1 MEVQASA
8 RGPMARLWQ
17 HVDGDITA
25 MSIWTERIRGRG
37 EDADPLLLLHRPDS
51 AGLIAVFDGVGG
63 AGRSSAGRTAAGL
76 PRTQAWVAARRARSI
91 TEDWFVHNGPT
102 GDPTTLAEAFA
113 THLAKGSTAQQRIR
127 GSIHREFP
135 STMAAISF
143 VRQRAEVRWNVLWA
157 GDSRCYVAEPVA
169 GLQQLSRDDVDV
181 ADGLELL
188 VQDPPMTNMVCV
200 GRDFRV
206 NAMPGNAPLPCVLLC
221 ATDGC
226 FGYVDTPALF
236 ELLLWETLE
245 FAQDGRHWAALL
257 ADRIASVT
265 RDDASLVLL
274 ALGFPGLDVL
284 KASFRAR
291 LNLLRA
297 EHGRPMAAVPQAD
310 RAALVAARELSWQ
323 FYRRDYERRLPLL
336 DGDVR

>member
-17 HVDGDITA
+17 HVDGDIIA

-63 AGRSSAGRTAAGL
+63 AGRSSAGTTATGL
-76 PRTQAWVAARRARSI
+76 PRTQAWIAARRARAI
-91 TEDWFVHNGPT
+91 AEDWFIHNGPG
-102 GDPTTLAEAFA
+102 GDPGGLADAFA
-113 THLAKGSTAQQRIR
+113 GRLARGSTARPRIR
-127 GSIHREFP
+127 GSIHREYP
-135 STMAAISF
+135 STMAAVSF
-143 VRQRAEVRWNVLWA
+143 ARQRNEVRWNVLWA
-157 GDSRCYVAEPVA
+157 GDSRCYVAEPST

-181 ADGLELL
+181 VDGLELL

-200 GRDFRV
+200 GRDFRI
-206 NAMPGNAPLPCVLLC
+206 NAMPGGAPLPCLLLC

-226 FGYVDTPALF
+226 FGYVETPALF

-245 FAQDGRHWAALL
+245 FAQDSRHWAALL

-265 RDDASLVLL
+265 RDDASLVLV
-274 ALGFPGLDVL
+274 ALGFAGLDVL
-284 KASFRAR
+284 KSSFRPR
-291 LNLLRA
+291 LKMLRA
-297 EHGRPMAAVPQAD
+297 RHGEPMAAVPPDD
-310 RAALVAARELSWQ
+310 RAALVTARERSWQ
-323 FYRRDYERRLPLL
+323 SYRRDYERRLPLL
-336 DGDVR
+336 DGDAR